1 MKFKIINGTLYDPTQ
16 KFNKKVQDIYVE
28 DGLIVD
34 PSTSE
39 ISKFKDTYDVRGMIV
54 MAGAIDIHSHIAGG
68 NVNNARLLT
77 PEIHSNFLEHNLFR
91 KKMLPSFNSR
101 WTSEGTGY
109 RYAEMGFTTVI
120 EPAVLPINSFLT
132 QLELEKIPM
141 IDKGCLG
148 IVGNDNFLL
157 NALNKKKGQSY
168 IDDYVAWNINS
179 AKCIGLKVINAG
191 GTELF
196 KFTGE
201 SESFSLD
208 DIVPEYGVSSRRILE
223 SLNIA
228 NENLNIPHPIHV
240 HCNNLGM
247 AGNVESII
255 DTIDAAQGRR
265 MHLAHIQ
272 FYGYGNKGKKGFSS
286 GAQELAQK
294 VNKNKNISVDIGQ
307 VMFKPTITISSDI
320 WKQNQAKSNANPN
333 KWIISEV
340 EDGGGGIIPYE
351 YKEKNFVNALQWT
364 IGLELFLLIKD
375 PWRVFL
381 TTDHPNGAPF
391 TSYPELIR
399 LLMDQDFRNS
409 EIDKINPHAKEI
421 SNLKS
426 IKRTYSLYE
435 IAIMTRAAPARI
447 LGLKDRGTLKT
458 NSIADISIY
467 DPNKPIDQMFRNAE
481 YVFKNGVEIVRKGKV
496 LKYYK
501 TSTKCLE
508 INYDFKIHKNIRDW
522 FDNYYSLSLDEFE
535 IDENFFS
542 ENNFQVINQI

>member
-1 MKFKIINGTLYDPTQ
+1 MKFKIINGRIFDPTQ
-16 KFNKKVQDIYVE
+16 KLNDKTQNIYVE
-28 DGLIVD
+28 DGLIKN
-34 PSTSE
+34 PKKSE
-39 ISKFKDTYDVRGMIV
+39 ISQFTTTYNANGMIV

-68 NVNNARLLT
+68 NVNNARLLS
-77 PEIHSNFLEHNLFR
+77 PEIHTNFLEHNLKR
-91 KKMLPSFNSR
+91 KKSFPSFNSR

-157 NALNKKKGQSY
+157 EALNKKKGQTY

-196 KFTGE
+196 KLTGE
-201 SESFSLD
+201 SESFKLD
-208 DIVPEYGVSSRRILE
+208 DIVPEYGISSRQILQ

-228 NENLNIPHPIHV
+228 NENLKIPHPVHV

-247 AGNVESII
+247 AGNVSSII

-272 FYGYGNKGKKGFSS
+272 FYGYGNEGKKGFSS
-286 GAQELAQK
+286 GALELAEK
-294 VNKNKNISVDIGQ
+294 INKNKNITVDIGQ
-307 VMFKPTITISSDI
+307 VMFKPTVTISSDI
-320 WKQNQAKSNANPN
+320 WKQNQAKKNAYPK
-333 KWIISEV
+333 KWVISEI
-340 EDGGGGIIPYE
+340 EDGGGGVVPYE
-351 YKEKNFVNALQWT
+351 YKEKNFVNALQWS

-399 LLMDQDFRNS
+399 LLMDYDFRNS
-409 EIDKINPHAKEI
+409 EIDKINSEARQI
-421 SNLKS
+421 SNLSS
-426 IKRTYSLYE
+426 IKRTYNLYE
-435 IAIMTRAAPARI
+435 IAIMTRAAPAKI
-447 LGLKDRGTLKT
+447 LGLSDRGSLKPG
-458 NSIADISIY
+458 SIADISIY
-467 DPNKPIDQMFRNAE
+467 NPKKPIDEMFRNAE
-481 YVFKNGVEIVRKGKV
+481 FVFKEGVEIVRKGKI
-496 LKYYK
+496 LRHFK
-501 TSTKCLE
+501 TVTKCLDLK
-508 INYDFKIHKNIRDW
+508 YDYKIHKNIKEW
-522 FDNYYSLSLDEFE
+522 FSNYYSLSLNEFE
-535 IDENFFS
+535 IDESFFD
-542 ENNFQVINQI
+542 ENNFQAINL